1 VPELQEAA
9 PTSFNLSELRLL
21 RGPRG
26 HQNGIA
32 AKIAFLFPGQGSQQP
47 GMGAEML
54 TDPEVEEL
62 CDKCSTAG
70 GVDLRHLLVNADDE
84 ELRLTQNAQ
93 PALCFVG
100 LGLTLLLRR
109 RGIEPA
115 AAAGHSVGEYAA
127 LAASGAVGA
136 QQVIKAVVER
146 GKAMA
151 EAAPAGTSSMAAV
164 LGLDSQ
170 AVEVALAGMNDAWP
184 ANYNTP
190 TQTVIAG
197 TISGLEAATKRL
209 QAAGAKRVVPL
220 NVSAAFHTPLMA
232 PAAERLRAAL
242 DKIEWRTPRVPV
254 IANLTGRPHQ
264 GGERI
269 PQVMEMQLRS
279 PVRWAACIQMLV
291 ELGCDTFFEV
301 GPKRAL
307 TGMMRELAP
316 QAKTGAVGT
325 PTAVEE
331 VGIDG

>member
-1 VPELQEAA
+1 
-9 PTSFNLSELRLL
+9 
-21 RGPRG
+21 
-26 HQNGIA
+26 
-32 AKIAFLFPGQGSQQP
+32 
-47 GMGAEML
+47 MGADL
-54 TDPEVEEL
+54 LVDPEVADL
-62 CDKCSTAG
+62 CDTCSSAA
-70 GVDLRHLLVNADDE
+70 GVDLRHLLTSADDE

-109 RGIEPA
+109 RGLTPA
-115 AAAGHSVGEYAA
+115 ALAGHSVGEYTA
-127 LAASGAVGA
+127 LGASGAIGA
-136 QQVIKAVVER
+136 PEVIRAVVER

-151 EAAPAGTSSMAAV
+151 DAAPAGTSSMAAV

-197 TISGLEAATKRL
+197 TMAGLEAATGRL
-209 QAAGAKRVVPL
+209 LAAGAKRVIPL

-232 PAAERLRAAL
+232 PAAERLRATL
-242 DKIEWRTPRVPV
+242 DRIEWRAPRVPV
-254 IANLTGRPHQ
+254 MANLTGRPHQ
-264 GGERI
+264 GGDRI

-279 PVRWAACIQMLV
+279 PVRWAACVQMLV
-291 ELGCDTFFEV
+291 ELGCDTFYEV

-316 QAKTGAVGT
+316 GATAAVVGT
-325 PTAVEE
+325 PDAVTQ
-331 VGIDG
+331 IAT

>member
-1 VPELQEAA
+1 M
-9 PTSFNLSELRLL
+9 
-21 RGPRG
+21 
-26 HQNGIA
+26 
-32 AKIAFLFPGQGSQQP
+32 AKVAFIYPGQGSQQP
-47 GMGAEML
+47 GMGAELL
-54 TDPEVEEL
+54 TDPEIGDL
-62 CDKCSTAG
+62 CDRCATAA
-70 GVDLRHLLVNADDE
+70 GVDLRRLLTTADDD

-100 LGLTLLLRR
+100 IGLTVLLRR
-109 RGIEPA
+109 HGVDPVA
-115 AAAGHSVGEYAA
+115 TAGHSVGEYTA
-127 LAASGAVGA
+127 LAASGAVSA
-136 QQVIKAVVER
+136 HQVIKAVVER

-197 TISGLEAATKRL
+197 TTAGLEAATRRL
-209 QAAGAKRVVPL
+209 QAAGAKRVIPL

-242 DKIEWRTPRVPV
+242 DRIEWRAPRIPV
-254 IANLTGRPHQ
+254 MANLTGRPHQ
-264 GGERI
+264 GGDRI

-279 PVRWAACIQMLV
+279 PVRWAACVHMLA
-291 ELGCDTFFEV
+291 EMECSTFVEV

-307 TGMMRELAP
+307 TGMMREL
-316 QAKTGAVGT
+316 V
-325 PTAVEE
+325 PTATAAAVSTPDA
-331 VGIDG
+331 VMQLKIA

>member
-1 VPELQEAA
+1 MP
-9 PTSFNLSELRLL
+9 
-21 RGPRG
+21 
-26 HQNGIA
+26 
-32 AKIAFLFPGQGSQQP
+32 KIAFVFPGQGSQHA
-47 GMGAEML
+47 GMGKDL
-54 TDPEVEEL
+54 LDDPEIAEL
-62 CDKCSTAG
+62 CDRCGSG
-70 GVDLRHLLVNADDE
+70 SDVDLRRLLTTADDD
-84 ELRLTQNAQ
+84 ELKLTQNAQ

-100 LGLTLLLRR
+100 VGLTLLLRR
-109 RGIEPA
+109 RGIEPV

-136 QQVIKAVVER
+136 PHVIKAVVER

-151 EAAPAGTSSMAAV
+151 DAAPAGTSSMAAV

-197 TISGLEAATKRL
+197 TIAGLEAATKRL
-209 QAAGAKRVVPL
+209 QAAGAKRIVPL

-242 DKIEWRTPRVPV
+242 DRIEWRSPRIPV
-254 IANLTGRPHQ
+254 MANLTGREHQ
-264 GGERI
+264 DGDRI
-269 PQVMEMQLRS
+269 PHVMEMQLRS
-279 PVRWAACIQMLV
+279 PVRWAACVGSLV
-291 ELGCDTFFEV
+291 ELGCDMFIEV

-316 QAKTGAVGT
+316 GATALTVGT
-325 PTAVEE
+325 PAACAELV
-331 VGIDG
+331 IPS

>member
-1 VPELQEAA
+1 MP
-9 PTSFNLSELRLL
+9 
-21 RGPRG
+21 
-26 HQNGIA
+26 
-32 AKIAFLFPGQGSQQP
+32 KIAFLYPGQGSQQP
-47 GMGAEML
+47 GMGADLL
-54 TDPEVEEL
+54 TDPEVSDL
-62 CDKCSTAG
+62 CDKCASAAN
-70 GVDLRHLLVNADDE
+70 VDLRHLLTSASDD

-115 AAAGHSVGEYAA
+115 AAAGHSVGEYTA
-127 LAASGAVGA
+127 LAASGAIGA
-136 QQVIKAVVER
+136 PQVIKAVVER

-164 LGLDSQ
+164 LGLDSS

-197 TISGLEAATKRL
+197 TTAGLEAATKRL
-209 QAAGAKRVVPL
+209 QSAGAKRVLPL

-242 DKIEWRTPRVPV
+242 DRIDWRTPRIPV
-254 IANLTGRPHQ
+254 MANLTGRPHQ
-264 GGERI
+264 GGDRI

-279 PVRWAACIQMLV
+279 PVRWAACVQMLA
-291 ELGCDTFFEV
+291 ELGCDTFIEV

-316 QAKTGAVGT
+316 NATSAAVGT
-325 PTAVEE
+325 PDAASQLAVQR
-331 VGIDG
+331 

>member
-1 VPELQEAA
+1 
-9 PTSFNLSELRLL
+9 
-21 RGPRG
+21 
-26 HQNGIA
+26 
-32 AKIAFLFPGQGSQQP
+32 
-47 GMGAEML
+47 MGAEL
-54 TDPEVEEL
+54 LADPEVSDL
-62 CDKCSTAG
+62 CDKIASAA
-70 GVDLRHLLVNADDE
+70 GVDLRRLLTTAEDE

-115 AAAGHSVGEYAA
+115 AAAGHSVGEYTA
-127 LAASGAVGA
+127 LATSGAVGA
-136 QQVIKAVVER
+136 PQVIKAVVER

-151 EAAPAGTSSMAAV
+151 EAVPAGTSSMAAV
-164 LGLDSQ
+164 LGLSSQ

-190 TQTVIAG
+190 TQTVVAG
-197 TISGLEAATKRL
+197 TTAGLEAATKRL

-242 DKIEWRTPRVPV
+242 DRIEWRAPQIPV
-254 IANLTGRPHQ
+254 MANLTGRPHQ
-264 GGERI
+264 GGDRI

-279 PVRWAACIQMLV
+279 PVRWAAGVLMLV
-291 ELGCDTFFEV
+291 ELGCDTFIEV

-316 QAKTGAVGT
+316 TATAAAVGT
-325 PTAVEE
+325 PEAVTQLSL
-331 VGIDG
+331 